1 VQEYNIL
8 SLNPQKP
15 KRGANEPEKYKIL
28 TFKIGDNCLARLRG
42 MPDDLSLDVGAM
54 STSLLI
60 LELYSG
66 LSVRHASDIVVPRE

>member
-1 VQEYNIL
+1 
-8 SLNPQKP
+8 
-15 KRGANEPEKYKIL
+15 
-28 TFKIGDNCLARLRG
+28 

-66 LSVRHASDIVVPRE
+66 LSDRHASDIVVPREYPTTSNLECPVLFRIKSIAVVISYTPIS